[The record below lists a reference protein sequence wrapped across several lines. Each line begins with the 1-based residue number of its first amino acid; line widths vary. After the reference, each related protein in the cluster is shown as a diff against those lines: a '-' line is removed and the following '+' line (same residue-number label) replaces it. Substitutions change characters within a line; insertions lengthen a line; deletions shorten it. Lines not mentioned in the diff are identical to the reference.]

1 MKGNDSPRAPANM
14 RTYFAIPASVISVL
28 AARGAARRPVH
39 MRIYAQAGRT
49 RRAAAA
55 ARERNVL

>member
-14 RTYFAIPASVISVL
+14 RTYFAIPARVTPL
-28 AARGAARRPVH
+28 AARGAARRPGH

>member
-14 RTYFAIPASVISVL
+14 RTYFAIPASVTSL